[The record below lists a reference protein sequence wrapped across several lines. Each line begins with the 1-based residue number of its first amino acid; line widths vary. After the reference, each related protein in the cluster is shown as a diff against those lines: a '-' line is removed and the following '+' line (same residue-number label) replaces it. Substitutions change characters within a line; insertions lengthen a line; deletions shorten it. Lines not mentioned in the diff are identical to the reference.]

1 MQPHTKF
8 FLVTMPDEGTGNWKE
23 ESHAKALHEIADY
36 LKNCYVI
43 DLYHEAPKYDEEF
56 RSKYFCGH
64 MNAMGYLLTAHY
76 FMTYIDWIIR
86 HNVHDFRFVQFIGS
100 DKIPFALGKEA
111 AEKQQQENDKKNA
124 AKEKVLVSGMSND

>member
-1 MQPHTKF
+1 MQIRLLAGTQRLSSVFRRCSLTPI

-56 RSKYFCGH
+56 RSKYCGH

-86 HNVHDFRFVQFIGS
+86 HNVHDFVCPIYR
-100 DKIPFALGKEA
+100 KR
-111 AEKQQQENDKKNA
+111 
-124 AKEKVLVSGMSND
+124 

>member
-1 MQPHTKF
+1 
-8 FLVTMPDEGTGNWKE
+8 MPDEGTGNWKE
-23 ESHAKALHEIADY
+23 EAHAKALHEIADY

-43 DLYHEAPKYDEEF
+43 DLYHEAPKYGEEF

-100 DKIPFALGKEA
+100 DKILVVCGFWGVRNGIL
-111 AEKQQQENDKKNA
+111 
-124 AKEKVLVSGMSND
+124 KEKRWVENLFSILSYVTFMLCSVR

>member
-1 MQPHTKF
+1 M
-8 FLVTMPDEGTGNWKE
+8 
-23 ESHAKALHEIADY
+23 
-36 LKNCYVI
+36 KNCYVI

-111 AEKQQQENDKKNA
+111 AKKQQQENDKKNA

>member
-1 MQPHTKF
+1 MKV
-8 FLVTMPDEGTGNWKE
+8 LETGNWKE